1 MSVLGFISAILYFL
15 LVLHFYISFFHLL
28 PSFGLICFSHS
39 ILFPLALKVINYN
52 FTLGFSRHATGLRNK
67 LISIFT
73 LLANSASN
81 LFTILLPMGY
91 LNSLFLLLH
100 IKCLQ
105 IGSFLFQYSLLNEWM
120 NKRNNQPL
128 DKDRQIKKMEHE
140 LIIRRA
146 PILLFFCMEEGEEKG
161 GQSVVI
167 LNIP

>member
-1 MSVLGFISAILYFL
+1 MTFSFIYPSSSFPSL
-15 LVLHFYISFFHLL
+15 LSISFFHLL

-52 FTLGFSRHATGLRNK
+52 FTLDFSRHATGLRNK
-67 LISIFT
+67 LISVFT